1 MANQEQPRRADADID
16 VNFRELQPREPRT
29 WQPLTGVANTPDE
42 HRVYEFGRLIAREH
56 FGDQMDLDA
65 VRRQLDIRDEEEER
79 IAKNVS
85 IVYRYLEYQN
95 RRDYDGIIEIHHN
108 PYINKTYFGRW
119 PIDPAA
125 HVRGLK
131 GWFTIVPDAT
141 TEASKI
147 ILAAENKVIVRT
159 TARGTQVRSFPNSM
173 LGQGGKQWAVALIHS
188 VEIVDGAIAS
198 CESTSPFE
206 NQWEEQIINSNFP
219 GLGGD
224 VSEVRARQGV
234 NADFEYLAERA
245 IGNETLREMHAGSDA
260 AYYKAMDV
268 DALGLIEQ
276 LSRQAPNQCQ
286 TLIPP
291 KMRRCAKLRT
301 GDSLYCLHHQEHGYG
316 IDDEY

>member
-1 MANQEQPRRADADID
+1 MENDQPRRPLEDID
-16 VNFRELQPREPRT
+16 ANFRQLLPGEART
-29 WQPLTGVANTPDE
+29 WQPLTGVPNIPDE
-42 HRVYEFGRLIAREH
+42 QRVYEFGRLMAREF
-56 FGDQMDLDA
+56 FGERIDLDA
-65 VRRQLDIRDEEEER
+65 IRRQLDIRDEEEER
-79 IAKNVS
+79 IARNVS
-85 IVYRYLEYQN
+85 IIYRYLEYQN
-95 RRDYDGIIEIHHN
+95 RRDYEGIRKIHHN

-131 GWFTIVPDAT
+131 GWFTIVRDAT
-141 TEASKI
+141 TEANKI
-147 ILAAENKVIVRT
+147 ILAAENKVVVRT

-188 VEIVDGAIAS
+188 IEIVDERIAS

-206 NQWEEQIINSNFP
+206 NQWEEQIINSNYS

-234 NADFEYLAERA
+234 NADFEYLAERV
-245 IGNETLREMHAGSDA
+245 IGDETIRQLHAGSDPD
-260 AYYKAMDV
+260 YYRGLDV
-268 DALGLIEQ
+268 DALGLIKQ
-276 LSRQAPNQCQ
+276 LSQQAPNQCQ

-291 KMRRCAKLRT
+291 RMRRCAKLRT
-301 GDSLYCLHHQEHGYG
+301 GEALYCHYHQVHGYG

>member
-1 MANQEQPRRADADID
+1 MRPRTDID
-16 VNFRELQPREPRT
+16 VNFRELQSREPRT
-29 WQPLTGVANTPDE
+29 WQPLTGVPNTPDE
-42 HRVYEFGRLIAREH
+42 HRVYEYGRLIAREF
-56 FGDQMDLDA
+56 FGERIDLDA
-65 VRRQLDIRDEEEER
+65 IRRQLEIRDEEEER
-79 IAKNVS
+79 VAKNVS
-85 IVYRYLEYQN
+85 IIYRYLEYQN
-95 RRDYDGIIEIHHN
+95 RRDYDGILEIHHS
-108 PYINKTYFGRW
+108 PYINKTYYGRW
-119 PIDPAA
+119 PIDPRA

-141 TEASKI
+141 TEANKI
-147 ILAAENKVIVRT
+147 ILAGENKVIVRT

-188 VEIVDGAIAS
+188 IEVVDGAIAS

-234 NADFEYLAERA
+234 NADFEYLAGRVVGDDTIRA
-245 IGNETLREMHAGSDA
+245 LHAGSDPA
-260 AYYKAMDV
+260 FEKAMDV

-291 KMRRCAKLRT
+291 RMRRCAKLST
-301 GDSLYCLHHQEHGYG
+301 PDESLYCHHHTEHGYG